1 MWQPPPTNY
10 INGIITKYIITC
22 THIDAGQSPR
32 KTIEVPGDILHKTI
46 NGLSKG
52 ANYSIRV
59 CAVTAAGQ
67 GPFSASVIGR
77 VRTQPTGGK

>member
-1 MWQPPPTNY
+1 M
-10 INGIITKYIITC
+10 
-22 THIDAGQSPR
+22 PR
-32 KTIEVPGDILHKTI
+32 KIIEVPGDILHKTI

-59 CAVTAAGQ
+59 CAETAAGE